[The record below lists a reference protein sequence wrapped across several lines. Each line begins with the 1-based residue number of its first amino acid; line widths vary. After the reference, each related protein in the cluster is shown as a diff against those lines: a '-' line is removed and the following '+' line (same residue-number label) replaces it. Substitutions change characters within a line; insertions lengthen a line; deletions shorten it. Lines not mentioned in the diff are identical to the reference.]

1 MKAQKNG
8 INVCFID
15 VVSHTTCLGLVND
28 NRLRCSTDVE
38 HTCRPRGRGG
48 GVLGSIF
55 AGYVLLAS
63 QGPYPIIVYSV
74 ANYRPHLSHFWANV

>member
-48 GVLGSIF
+48 GYLGQF
-55 AGYVLLAS
+55 LLGMCCWPLRAPTPS
-63 QGPYPIIVYSV
+63 
-74 ANYRPHLSHFWANV
+74 